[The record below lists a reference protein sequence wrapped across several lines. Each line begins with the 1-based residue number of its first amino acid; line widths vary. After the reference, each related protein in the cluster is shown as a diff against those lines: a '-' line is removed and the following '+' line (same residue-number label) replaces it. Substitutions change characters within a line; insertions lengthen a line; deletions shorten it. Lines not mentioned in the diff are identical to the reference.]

1 MGIGL
6 TASRARAT
14 AKVAARAAD
23 VFASADMS
31 PRAPRARTSA
41 ARRRVPRW
49 AHFFTRRGRS
59 RESFD
64 PRLDTWQSE
73 RDGLKKVTRPGARAG
88 SFMTILV
95 RSAQTS
101 H

>member
-6 TASRARAT
+6 TAPRAQRHRE
-14 AKVAARAAD
+14 VAARAAD

-31 PRAPRARTSA
+31 PRAPRAEPPPRAS
-41 ARRRVPRW
+41 RVPRW

-59 RESFD
+59 RESD
-64 PRLDTWQSE
+64 PPRHVAVRARRSQGHS
-73 RDGLKKVTRPGARAG
+73 RARAG